1 MSFINKQGDPTINT
15 KLTTIGRQLLAF
27 GALTFTKFA
36 VGDSEIDYQ
45 SLSTN
50 TLNGEAVQVLRPVD
64 NQPGVKYAIPR
75 LAQDTDLKY
84 SVSLPYPT
92 DNLIVN
98 TAKERGFFNKA
109 TLSSPYKLNTTPT
122 FMRRALKVTG
132 GVNGSSV
139 ITLSSADSTSI
150 GDYLLIQWFTPSNS
164 DSSVA
169 LGSLGTKPSAFIWY
183 KVVGVSGSDVTLDRA
198 VPNFGSTGNG
208 HVYVFPG
215 GDSIKGYYGPDS
227 PGDYWDPNMLAFN
240 ATQNATYTD
249 VPVWNL
255 SIIYD
260 ASVAGAGLDMLNN
273 TYPTKSQQGIRTYL
287 GTNPISQ
294 PIGLLHYTNYTVE
307 NYYGE
312 GFYKDTFTLE
322 LPTIMYHGKADN
334 TLGLTLKAGGAKK
347 VLTNSVNGFATPYY
361 DLRDGN
367 NHAVGKVFID
377 LKVAVIENAEILA
390 ALSYPSNRNWT
401 LPTLRSVGIGASIF
415 NPVFVSE
422 AIEPT
427 AAPVSTIWVSY
438 RLGQGANTGAYA
450 PNVSYGHQ
458 DTLHCLNLS
467 AVGNVDVNTF
477 EYLEF
482 KLDFN
487 ELRFLRDSSNM
498 SDGSG
503 FVANR
508 FFLLV
513 QITDLDAQPQ
523 PDKWIE
529 IDYTP
534 NLQGYDSF
542 ANGAITRN
550 SLSAQNYRIN
560 GSDIRKAINQRLT
573 NTKPYYS
580 LNYMGFSDDLT
591 FAEEVFFLGNVTTDI
606 QATSY
611 QTRFSILLNNGEFA
625 TSRNPTWTP
634 GSPIYVSEVGI
645 YDDKDNLVAM
655 GKLMNP
661 LHKDA
666 YSLRFITAD
675 LDF

>member
-15 KLTTIGRQLLAF
+15 KLTTIGRQLLAY
-27 GALTFTKFA
+27 GALTFKKFA

-45 SLSTN
+45 SLSVNNLT
-50 TLNGEAVQVLRPVD
+50 GQAVQVLRPVD
-64 NQPGVKYAIPR
+64 NQPGVKYPIPR
-75 LAQDTDLKY
+75 LAQDTDVKY
-84 SVSLPYPT
+84 DVSLPYPT

-98 TAKERGFFNKA
+98 AAKERGFFARSGA
-109 TLSSPYKLNTTPT
+109 TAPYQLNTVAKYVRKAAT
-122 FMRRALKVTG
+122 VTG
-132 GVNGSSV
+132 GINGGVSLA
-139 ITLSSADSTSI
+139 LSGATT
-150 GDYLLIQWFTPSNS
+150 GDYLLVQWFNPSNGNS
-164 DSSVA
+164 TGVLGN
-169 LGSLGTKPSAFIWY
+169 LGSKPSAFMWY
-183 KVVGVSGSDVTLDRA
+183 KVMAVVGANVTLDRPM
-198 VPNFGSTGNG
+198 PNFGTGG
-208 HVYVFPG
+208 SAHVYVFPG

-260 ASVAGAGLDMLNN
+260 ASVAGAGPDLLSNS
-273 TYPTKSQQGIRTYL
+273 YPTKSQQGIRTYL
-287 GTNPISQ
+287 GTNPGSQ

-312 GFYKDTFTLE
+312 GFYKDTFVLE
-322 LPTIMYHGKADN
+322 LPTVMYHGKTDN
-334 TLGLTLKAGGAKK
+334 TLGLTLKAGGSKK
-347 VLTNSVNGFATPYY
+347 ILKNSANAFATPYY

-367 NHAVGKVFID
+367 NRPVGKVFID
-377 LKVAVIENAEILA
+377 LKVAVIENPEILA
-390 ALSYPSNRNWT
+390 ALSFGSNRNWT
-401 LPTLRSVGIGASIF
+401 LAPLRSVGVGASSF
-415 NPVFVSE
+415 ETTSSE
-422 AIEPT
+422 ETTKPL
-427 AAPVSTIWVSY
+427 PLSTMWVTY
-438 RLGQGANTGAYA
+438 RLGKGPSTGAFAANT
-450 PNVSYGHQ
+450 SYGYA
-458 DTLHCLNLS
+458 DALHCTTL
-467 AVGNVDVNTF
+467 ATVGDVNAASF

-487 ELRFLRDSSNM
+487 DLRFLRDSSNM

-503 FVANR
+503 YVANR
-508 FFLLV
+508 FYILV
-513 QITDLDAQPQ
+513 QITDADAQPE
-523 PDKWIE
+523 PDKWVE

-534 NLQGYDSF
+534 SLQNYASF
-542 ANGAITRN
+542 ANGAITRDA
-550 SLSAQNYRIN
+550 LSAQNYRITGN
-560 GSDIRKAINQRLT
+560 AVRTAIQQSLT
-573 NTKPYYS
+573 RAQPYYS
-580 LNYMGFSDDLT
+580 LAYMGAANDLT
-591 FAEEVFFLGNVTTDI
+591 FGEEVFFLGNVKTDI

-634 GSPIYVSEVGI
+634 GSPVYISEVGI
-645 YDDKDNLVAM
+645 YDEKDNLVAV